1 MVQNICHCVQ
11 SACEFTTPLISILV
25 YSCCLFLSGD
35 FQVVLKNIL
44 LSMTDGVI
52 ELQVFPNGLFS
63 LCSYIYTQPTRIHFV
78 IGWTEL
84 KDFQC
89 LTQQYVVVLF
99 ELIL

>member
-1 MVQNICHCVQ
+1 M
-11 SACEFTTPLISILV
+11 
-25 YSCCLFLSGD
+25 SGD

-99 ELIL
+99 ELILWSYDKKEHLPCSDFHRDSPELMETRDEV